1 MKAVSINTYIQKM
14 NSEIQIFQN
23 DLFGQVRTLLI
34 DDEPWFVGKDV
45 AKALGYLREAD
56 AIRARV
62 DSDDKGVGVL
72 PTPGGNQ
79 QVTIINESGL
89 YSLTLSSKLPSA
101 KKFKRWITSEVI
113 PSIRK
118 TGGYGIPKTFG
129 EALRLAA
136 DQQLK
141 IENQQAKLLA
151 QQKQLEEQKPK
162 VDFAE
167 TIVASDGS
175 ISVNDFA
182 KILAQKGI
190 DIGVNR
196 LFKYLRNKEYF
207 GLRGK
212 YRNKPY
218 QKYIDNGFFEIEES
232 TYEKWVNVSV
242 FITPKGQMTIL
253 QQILAEQSNNTLN
266 RYLR

>member
-1 MKAVSINTYIQKM
+1 MV
-14 NSEIQIFQN
+14 QN
-23 DLFGQVRTLLI
+23 DCAVTKNYNGYNVSFLKKKNVMVNATEMAKPFNKRVYDWLVTQQSKDFISVLSETRNLASADLVRVTRGG
-34 DDEPWFVGKDV
+34 DPKFQGTWMHEDV
-45 AKALGYLREAD
+45 ALEFARWLSPQFAIWCNDMIKELLLSGTMLMPNFNDPVAAARAWAD
-56 AIRARV
+56 E
-62 DSDDKGVGVL
+62 K
-72 PTPGGNQ
+72 
-79 QVTIINESGL
+79 EK
-89 YSLTLSSKLPSA
+89 SLKLE
-101 KKFKRWITSEVI
+101 T
-113 PSIRK
+113 
-118 TGGYGIPKTFG
+118 
-129 EALRLAA
+129 
-136 DQQLK
+136 
-141 IENQQAKLLA
+141 ENAA

-196 LFKYLRNKEYF
+196 LYKYLRNKEYF

-266 RYLR
+266 RYLK